1 MMQIAADAVQPLAEM
16 GPLRIVA
23 EQIDDE
29 VELEIEAADEPLEGD
44 EVVTLGEARVF
55 LDPLAAEALADQIL
69 GVEGHDDHYHFTF
82 EPQAAE

>member
-1 MMQIAADAVQPLAEM
+1 MMQIAADAVGRWPRWARCGSSQS
-16 GPLRIVA
+16 RSTTRSSSRSR
-23 EQIDDE
+23 
-29 VELEIEAADEPLEGD
+29 AADEPLEGD

-55 LDPLAAEALADQIL
+55 LDPLAAEALADQVL

>member
-55 LDPLAAEALADQIL
+55 LDPLAAEALADQVL
-69 GVEGHDDHYHFTF
+69 GVHGHDDHYHFTF
-82 EPQAAE
+82 EPQASE